1 MSDSEE
7 RLVRGY
13 NGRLLVAIS
22 IGWMAIQAGR
32 LAIGPLVPTIKTS
45 LDISSTQVGFAIT
58 VIWGLYAILQ
68 YPSGRLSDNL
78 TRKTLLV
85 VGLVSLSGGF
95 VLLAS
100 ATTYGVFLVG
110 AVVIGAGAGL
120 YPTAARA
127 LVSDLYVRKR
137 GAAYGIHTA
146 SGDLGGVIA
155 AGLAAVVVGAVAW
168 QFTFVP
174 VILSLLSVA
183 AVLHVFSREAYE
195 FSWVDLEIKTTLR
208 RLLTSIQFRW
218 LLVGYSLYAF
228 TWQATTGFLPAY
240 LE

>member
-1 MSDSEE
+1 MSDTDE

-32 LAIGPLVPTIKTS
+32 LVISPLVPTIKTS
-45 LDISSTQVGFAIT
+45 LNISSTQIGFALT

-68 YPSGRLSDNL
+68 YPSGRLSDTL

-85 VGLVSLSGGF
+85 IGLLSLSSGF
-95 VLLAS
+95 ILFGSAS
-100 ATTYGVFLVG
+100 TYSVFLLG
-110 AVVIGAGAGL
+110 AVVVGAGAGL

-127 LVSDLYVRKR
+127 LVSDLYVQKR
-137 GAAYGIHTA
+137 GTAYGIHTA

-155 AGLAAVVVGAVAW
+155 AGLAALVVGAIAW

-174 VILSLLSVA
+174 IILSLLSVA
-183 AVLHVFSREAYE
+183 TVLHVYSRESYDI
-195 FSWVDLEIKTTLR
+195 SRVDLEIK
-208 RLLTSIQFRW
+208 
-218 LLVGYSLYAF
+218 
-228 TWQATTGFLPAY
+228 AT
-240 LE
+240 